1 MAQGRDKIIID
12 VLGNTKPLEKNIAKV
27 ANQALILNTKGFSQ
41 PLGKISGQLGE
52 FEKSLAASNA
62 RVIAFGASAGAI
74 YAIKKAFDETI
85 RSVIEVEKSLTDI
98 NVILNVSQKNLTSF
112 GNNLFDIAKNTGAS
126 FAEVAK
132 AATEFSRQGLGIED
146 TLKRTSDA
154 LILTRLSGLS
164 TVDSVEALTAA
175 VNSFTSSAIT
185 STEVVNK
192 LAAVDAG
199 FAVSSADLAE
209 AIKRVG
215 SSADDTGVSFDQL
228 IALVTSAQQIT
239 SRGGSVIGNSLK
251 TIFTRLQ
258 RPKTLDSLEEIG
270 IATKDQEGNILPL
283 IQILNNLSQTYE
295 KLGSVQRAQIAE
307 TVGGVFQINV
317 LKASLSDLSKEY
329 SIYSQA
335 LATSSGASNEAI
347 SRNEALN
354 ETLSATIN
362 KTVANL
368 QQGAVA
374 IGNLALAPAM
384 KKSLDGLNYVLENF
398 GTDQTEGIGAKI
410 GEGLAKGLGNFLSGP
425 GLLLGAASLV
435 KIFERLT
442 VFTADAFK
450 QLTGLNTQ
458 SAEQKALQ
466 SQILTLIS
474 KNPQIIE
481 QINSDNLDTVSLH
494 KQILTLI
501 EQETVAME
509 RQVAVAN
516 SLTKSLMN
524 SGVTIAQSGPMRG
537 AAVKNKALGFI
548 PNFSANQEVMGALA
562 GGYAPG
568 QIKQT
573 FIPNYGQVTYNSAET
588 VKKFPGMS
596 QAAIMP
602 PKGSTAGK
610 SYQKNFQA
618 AHGFNPYNFDGFV
631 PNFKENLLLQE
642 VEKGM
647 VLVDGAQKKFLE
659 SNLAKQYFIKYK
671 DWTIAKGKNGSAQ
684 TFIKADK
691 AAELNLRFR
700 QNIEE
705 NAIARGQAEG
715 KNYPYTLIFPGA
727 GIAKGEFPTHGLNS
741 KKQQIGFTAF
751 PFPVGKGDFGQ
762 KTFEQVQNSIVNVA
776 KKIVSDAG
784 LPRKKFNTNIFS
796 NTIKSNLSLDA
807 VNSFIGNAFEA
818 GLMASIGAVGEDRN
832 RNLDVSAAQ
841 MRQLAATFP
850 SAAALAG
857 KKGGDFKA
865 SLDTGLLNSM
875 ADKISRSEGLAALG
889 FIPNFAV
896 FNANKHIQ
904 RGGFVGRSNKSTAEG
919 LSNLTSLMGI
929 NYSGPITKQNLT
941 QLFSSKENKK
951 KLYEFLKKQPILI
964 KQYPELYSEVKDGNH
979 RFELAQLAGIKNIP
993 AEYLAK
999 GFIPNFA
1006 SIKDAMETEKKM
1018 GGNPTLDF
1026 QPGVGLYVRDS
1037 KTQPNFAAVKRDHPE
1052 GLNAAMG
1059 NSYAIQKSMAAFGF
1073 IPNFAA
1079 LTAQE
1084 MSASAAL
1091 AKGITGDTPLK
1102 KLYKEAGK
1110 SAEGLKET
1118 KFDLDKYREKLIFA
1132 SFGLSMIGGFGSE
1145 LAGDNEL
1152 LEKNINNLSSGL
1164 SASLTAVQL
1173 IPGPAGLVAGGLGAL
1188 YSVANAVAN
1197 QMKYG
1202 GKDLGKKLESIKEES
1217 SNFAN
1222 AASNYTKTLEQLKEA
1237 YANPKASTETIT
1249 KLNNELATIAND
1261 IPQKYRMQ
1269 LVAITD
1275 STKLQDE
1282 TNKIQA
1288 SLNKELKNLEF
1299 AAKVTGKVIEGGG
1312 LFTPS
1317 VLKSPSLVRG
1327 AAQSIY
1333 GGLSEEGQAKFLKD
1347 VSDNLLKL
1355 NQPELISYLEKY
1367 YGLNQDISFMLR
1379 TINADDFK
1387 NALTSLKLYADEL
1400 NANKRE
1406 NDAIKNIREE
1416 EIKTQDKLK
1425 KQTQSAKA
1433 AIDSLNTSLNS
1444 LINSSIK
1451 SQTFKQNFN
1460 ANVSANTRQIAL
1472 SKAEGLLNYEE
1483 LFKSQESLNATREGI
1498 NALNRGEEFAKQV
1511 RETQS
1516 SSKQAMLE
1524 IGANLLED
1532 LRKPNQENPQSE
1544 AAINSYQDKLLN
1556 ISNQNLSPQATA
1568 DALNRAISSSFGKD
1582 FEKSSE
1588 IQTKIN
1594 DEARQQNEKLATLSE
1609 EQKKANTIA
1618 LNNYNIQQKILQ
1630 ARRDID
1636 TAGGIQSFLD
1646 PETFKKRKE
1655 IFNKYRRDYN
1665 RGQDRQ
1671 DIVRQGRGAA
1681 GMLSEI
1687 VQFSGGSLSPGAQED
1702 LSDLKDIAIKGRA
1715 ADIRRQAKYFASRTP
1730 GVAGEA
1736 YSRIGYRAE
1745 EIATAQINNLTKDQ
1759 NIGQNVDEITK
1770 LLRGVTTAQTKTVIP
1785 QLNTSIQNALQVIQK
1800 DLTPSI
1806 NNLKTSLDKANE
1818 VFSGRELYQTIAEKL
1833 GQQKMLQVGSTARLA
1848 ESNLAMEKLIPS
1860 LKPALYK
1867 RAEDMTTTYSEE
1879 GTIYHKDAYDK
1890 LVKSID
1896 ESFAR
1901 KEKINVSDLGIE
1913 QNTPLSQLVTSYN
1926 NQADAAENSRAQMQ
1940 GSTEAL
1946 EDLNS
1951 QIVYAADNLFK
1962 LGQTVIPV
1970 GNLANPTN
1978 PTNQNIQGSVDV
1990 NIPNNNL
1997 LMNVDGTVNFN
2008 PGKFE
2013 ITFAEDSNLKT
2024 LVTPIIDDW
2033 WKQAQVG
2040 VQQKINDQIFD
2051 VRQDAGL
2058 KKKPTPF
2065 GR

>member
-588 VKKFPGMS
+588 VKKFPRMS
-596 QAAIMP
+596 QPAIMP

-618 AHGFNPYNFDGFV
+618 AHGFNPYSFD
-631 PNFKENLLLQE
+631 
-642 VEKGM
+642 
-647 VLVDGAQKKFLE
+647 
-659 SNLAKQYFIKYK
+659 
-671 DWTIAKGKNGSAQ
+671 
-684 TFIKADK
+684 
-691 AAELNLRFR
+691 
-700 QNIEE
+700 
-705 NAIARGQAEG
+705 
-715 KNYPYTLIFPGA
+715 
-727 GIAKGEFPTHGLNS
+727 
-741 KKQQIGFTAF
+741 
-751 PFPVGKGDFGQ
+751 
-762 KTFEQVQNSIVNVA
+762 
-776 KKIVSDAG
+776 
-784 LPRKKFNTNIFS
+784 
-796 NTIKSNLSLDA
+796 
-807 VNSFIGNAFEA
+807 
-818 GLMASIGAVGEDRN
+818 
-832 RNLDVSAAQ
+832 
-841 MRQLAATFP
+841 
-850 SAAALAG
+850 
-857 KKGGDFKA
+857 
-865 SLDTGLLNSM
+865 
-875 ADKISRSEGLAALG
+875 G
-889 FIPNFAV
+889 FIPNFARGSTAAQV
-896 FNANKHIQ
+896 EEMISKGYIKAGGQELRTYLTKGATLNQTAKDLGVTPVGNDYWVPQSNYKKLIYGSKGSLETKAQLTKEESEKIKFNNYALVYPGFSQSTSFQTYGNADNKKVGFYAVPFPGQ
-904 RGGFVGRSNKSTAEG
+904 LKGKDREFVGQGLYGGAIDGIVNTASNFLHDLVGVSPEIINSDKFKRYLKSNISQDQIGSLVGNAFEGGILAAMNIVPEDRTRNLDLTAAELKKLG
-919 LSNLTSLMGI
+919 QTFKIDSLTSGGWKGGDFKNSL
-929 NYSGPITKQNLT
+929 SGGNLNSMAAKILNQQNMA
-941 QLFSSKENKK
+941 F
-951 KLYEFLKKQPILI
+951 
-964 KQYPELYSEVKDGNH
+964 
-979 RFELAQLAGIKNIP
+979 
-993 AEYLAK
+993 
-999 GFIPNFA
+999 GFIPNFSPIA
-1006 SIKDAMETEKKM
+1006 KAFKTEKNL
-1018 GGNPTLDF
+1018 GGSPTLDF
-1026 QPGVGLYVRDS
+1026 QPGLGLYVRDS
-1037 KTQPNFAAVKRDHPE
+1037 NTQPNFAAVKRDHPE
-1052 GLNAAMG
+1052 GLGTAMS
-1059 NSYAIQKSMAAFGF
+1059 NSYAMQKGMAAFGF

-1091 AKGITGDTPLK
+1091 AKAITGDTPLK

-1110 SAEGLKET
+1110 SAEGLKQT

-1145 LAGDNEL
+1145 LAGDNERL
-1152 LEKNINNLSSGL
+1152 AKNINNLSSGL

-1173 IPGPAGLVAGGLGAL
+1173 IPGPAGLVVGGLGAL
-1188 YSVANAVAN
+1188 YSVTNAVAN

-1544 AAINSYQDKLLN
+1544 AAINSYQAKLLN

-1568 DALNRAISSSFGKD
+1568 DALNQAISSSFGKD

-1609 EQKKANTIA
+1609 EQRKANTIA

-1646 PETFKKRKE
+1646 PESFKKRKE
-1655 IFNKYRRDYN
+1655 IFNKYRRDYS

-1702 LSDLKDIAIKGRA
+1702 LSDLKRIAIRGRA
-1715 ADIRRQAKYFASRTP
+1715 ADIKRQANYFASRTP
-1730 GVAGEA
+1730 GAAGQA

-1818 VFSGRELYQTIAEKL
+1818 VLSGRELYQTIAEKL

-1848 ESNLAMEKLIPS
+1848 ESNQAMDKLIPT
-1860 LKPALYK
+1860 LKPELYK
-1867 RAEDMTTTYSEE
+1867 QARQSSVLEVE
-1879 GTIYHKDAYDK
+1879 GRKYFNQEQYDK
-1890 LVKSID
+1890 FIKDID
-1896 ESFAR
+1896 QSFAR

-1913 QNTPLSQLVTSYN
+1913 QNTPLNQLVTSYN
-1926 NQADAAENSRAQMQ
+1926 NQATAAENSRAQMQ

-1946 EDLNS
+1946 ADLNS
-1951 QIVYAADNLFK
+1951 QITYAADNLFK

>member
-1 MAQGRDKIIID
+1 MAQGRDQIIID

-27 ANQALILNTKGFSQ
+27 ANQALVLNTKGFSQ

-98 NVILNVSQKNLTSF
+98 NVILNVSQKNLASF

-215 SSADDTGVSFDQL
+215 SSADDAGVSFDQL

-270 IATKDQEGNILPL
+270 VATKDQEGNILPL

-295 KLGSVQRAQIAE
+295 QLGSVQRAQIAE

-335 LATSSGASNEAI
+335 LATSSGASNEAV

-368 QQGAVA
+368 QQGAVD

-384 KKSLDGLNYVLENF
+384 KKALDGLNYVLENF

-410 GEGLAKGLGNFLSGP
+410 GQGLAKGLGNFLSGP
-425 GLLLGAASLV
+425 GLLLGAASLL

-481 QINSDNLDTVSLH
+481 QINSDNLNTVALH
-494 KQILTLI
+494 EQILKLI

-509 RQVAVAN
+509 RQVTVAN
-516 SLTKSLMN
+516 SLTKSLMAA
-524 SGVTIAQSGPMRG
+524 GVTISQSGPTRG
-537 AAVKNKALGFI
+537 AAVKNKALGFV

-562 GGYAPG
+562 GGYMPG
-568 QIKQT
+568 QIKQA

-588 VKKFPGMS
+588 IKKFPGMS
-596 QAAIMP
+596 QPAIMP

-618 AHGFNPYNFDGFV
+618 AHGFNPY
-631 PNFKENLLLQE
+631 
-642 VEKGM
+642 
-647 VLVDGAQKKFLE
+647 
-659 SNLAKQYFIKYK
+659 S
-671 DWTIAKGKNGSAQ
+671 
-684 TFIKADK
+684 
-691 AAELNLRFR
+691 
-700 QNIEE
+700 
-705 NAIARGQAEG
+705 
-715 KNYPYTLIFPGA
+715 
-727 GIAKGEFPTHGLNS
+727 
-741 KKQQIGFTAF
+741 
-751 PFPVGKGDFGQ
+751 FG
-762 KTFEQVQNSIVNVA
+762 
-776 KKIVSDAG
+776 
-784 LPRKKFNTNIFS
+784 
-796 NTIKSNLSLDA
+796 
-807 VNSFIGNAFEA
+807 
-818 GLMASIGAVGEDRN
+818 
-832 RNLDVSAAQ
+832 
-841 MRQLAATFP
+841 
-850 SAAALAG
+850 
-857 KKGGDFKA
+857 
-865 SLDTGLLNSM
+865 
-875 ADKISRSEGLAALG
+875 G
-889 FIPNFAV
+889 FIPNFAALEDIFLKGFGDKV
-896 FNANKHIQ
+896 GVLLGTGGSGLVDYTQPASKIPFLANKEQFKGKRIVLEGIPT
-904 RGGFVGRSNKSTAEG
+904 RGVFPLPKGGIANAEG
-919 LSNLTSLMGI
+919 EFDSILAPLLFPGLQSFSNEVGKLILGQDTNQKAKGGNVYSALQQGTKGDIFESAVRAAFTPGNLKGGAGQGAFDFNPGSPAQRELIKFLGFNLGPKARIESKIGEAAAENIPSKVLRTFPEALEQLGI
-929 NYSGPITKQNLT
+929 ENV
-941 QLFSSKENKK
+941 NKK
-951 KLYEFLKKQPILI
+951 
-964 KQYPELYSEVKDGNH
+964 
-979 RFELAQLAGIKNIP
+979 RRAGIKPERYRIN
-993 AEYLAK
+993 K
-999 GFIPNFA
+999 SNGFIPNFSPINKA
-1006 SIKDAMETEKKM
+1006 FETEKSL

-1026 QPGVGLYVRDS
+1026 QPGVGLYVRDA

-1059 NSYAIQKSMAAFGF
+1059 NSYAMQKSMAAFGF

-1084 MSASAAL
+1084 MSASATL
-1091 AKGITGDTPLK
+1091 AKAITGDTPLK
-1102 KLYKEAGK
+1102 KLYQEAGK
-1110 SAEGLKET
+1110 SADGLKQT

-1152 LEKNINNLSSGL
+1152 LSKNINNLSSGL

-1173 IPGPAGLVAGGLGAL
+1173 IPGPAGLVVGGLGAL
-1188 YSVANAVAN
+1188 YSVTNAVAN

-1202 GKDLGKKLESIKEES
+1202 GKDLGKKLENVKEES

-1237 YANPKASTETIT
+1237 YSNPKASTETIT

-1312 LFTPS
+1312 LFTPT
-1317 VLKSPSLVRG
+1317 VLKTPSLVRG
-1327 AAQSIY
+1327 AGQSIL
-1333 GGLSEEGQAKFLKD
+1333 GGLSDQGQAQFLKD

-1355 NQPELISYLEKY
+1355 DQPELISYLEKY
-1367 YGLNQDISFMLR
+1367 YGLNEDISFMLK

-1400 NANKRE
+1400 KANKSE
-1406 NDAIKNIREE
+1406 SDAIKNIREE
-1416 EIKTQDKLK
+1416 EIKTQDKLR

-1444 LINSSIK
+1444 LINSSIR

-1460 ANVSANTRQIAL
+1460 ENSNANARQIAL

-1483 LFKSQESLNATREGI
+1483 LFKSQESVNTGKESI

-1532 LRKPNQENPQSE
+1532 LRKPNQENPQSQ
-1544 AAINSYQDKLLN
+1544 ASINSYQAKLLN
-1556 ISNQNLSPQATA
+1556 ISNQKLSPQATA
-1568 DALNRAISSSFGKD
+1568 DALNQAITSSFGKD

-1588 IQTKIN
+1588 IQTKIS
-1594 DEARQQNEKLATLSE
+1594 DEARQQNEKLATLAQ
-1609 EQKKANTIA
+1609 EQRKANIIA
-1618 LNNYNIQQKILQ
+1618 LNNYNIQQKMLQ

-1646 PETFKKRKE
+1646 SESFQKRKE
-1655 IFNKYRRDYN
+1655 TFNKYSSDYGVGGM
-1665 RGQDRQ
+1665 RG

-1681 GMLSEI
+1681 GILSEM
-1687 VQFSGGSLSPGAQED
+1687 VQFSGGSLSPGAQGD
-1702 LSDLKDIAIKGRA
+1702 LSDLKRIAIRGRA
-1715 ADIRRQAKYFASRTP
+1715 ADIRRQANYFASRTP
-1730 GVAGEA
+1730 GAAGQA

-1745 EIATAQINNLTKDQ
+1745 EIASAQINNLTKDQ
-1759 NIGQNVDEITK
+1759 NIGQNVDQITQ
-1770 LLRGVTTAQTKTVIP
+1770 LLKEVAQSQTKTVIP
-1785 QLNTSIQNALQVIQK
+1785 ELNKSIQSALATIQQ

-1806 NNLKTSLDKANE
+1806 NNLTTSLDKANE

-1848 ESNLAMEKLIPS
+1848 ESNQAMDKLIPT
-1860 LKPALYK
+1860 LKPELYK
-1867 RAEDMTTTYSEE
+1867 QAKEYSTMYGDRGER
-1879 GTIYHKDAYDK
+1879 IFDRQKYDQFVKD
-1890 LVKSID
+1890 ID
-1896 ESFAR
+1896 QSFAR
-1901 KEKINVSDLGIE
+1901 KEKINVSDLGIQ
-1913 QNTPLSQLVTSYN
+1913 QNTPLNQLITSYN
-1926 NQADAAENSRAQMQ
+1926 NQATAAENSRAQMQ
-1940 GSTEAL
+1940 GSTQAL

-1962 LGQTVIPV
+1962 LGQTVTPV
-1970 GNLANPTN
+1970 GNLANP
-1978 PTNQNIQGSVDV
+1978 PNQNIKGSVDL

-2013 ITFAEDSNLKT
+2013 ITFAPDSDLTT
-2024 LVTPIIDDW
+2024 LVTPIIDEW

-2040 VQQKINDQIFD
+2040 VKQELNNRIFD
-2051 VRQDAGL
+2051 VRKDAGL
-2058 KKKPTPF
+2058 RKEPISVGGGK
-2065 GR
+2065 